1 MQEALFKPMA
11 ERPFRLAAVLLL
23 ATAAFLAYA
32 NTFTGGF
39 VWDDASSVLL
49 HKHVQDPSKFFQL
62 FREDQHAFGRGQ
74 GNFYRPLV
82 SASFMLDYALSKPAA
97 GEDLSPFLFHVT
109 NAAWHALA
117 AILLFALL
125 SRLGAP
131 RFVQVAAAAVYAL
144 HPLHTEAVA
153 YISGRADMMSASFM
167 YAGLYLAARDRAGW
181 GGSVAAGLVAGLCF
195 ICALLSKEAAFIF
208 PLLAGLPIFRPL
220 DEGSRKA
227 AVYARRSVVLVVSL
241 VILGVYAVLRS
252 TVLHFGTQTTPQ
264 SGFGERIVE
273 LLQAYALYVR
283 LLIVPTGLHM
293 ERTLDGVGGAT
304 AAAGAVLLAATV
316 ALTVLAWRSGRRRAA
331 MGLAWFL
338 MTWLPISGLF
348 PLNAPMAEHW
358 MYMPMAGLLL
368 AVAELAWEFARKP
381 AARQRAGWPY
391 AVVAAAYGLGVVFL
405 ALTVARNRDWRDNES
420 IFLAT
425 LDKNPDSTRVRY
437 NLAVTYEDL
446 LHNPW
451 AARRHYE
458 GVIASYQEQKRAML
472 GGGKEEFWDEEIESH
487 LSLGRIYAGRRQYGD
502 AAEHFSTAMRV
513 APNQSNGPIRATA
526 AFGLGQCFLA
536 TGNSRKAL
544 ELFKQAAAGRP
555 ELKGDIE
562 RLLAGQ
568 I

>member
-1 MQEALFKPMA
+1 MQEAWFKSLV
-11 ERPFRLAAVLLL
+11 ERPFRLTAVLLL

-32 NTFTGGF
+32 NTFTGEF

-82 SASFMLDYALSKPAA
+82 SASFMLDFALSKPAA
-97 GEDLSPFLFHVT
+97 GEELSPFLFHLT
-109 NAAWHALA
+109 NAAWHAAA

-125 SRLGAP
+125 ARVGAP
-131 RFVQVAAAAVYAL
+131 RFVQLAASAVYVV

-153 YISGRADMMSASFM
+153 YISGRADMMSAAFM
-167 YAGLYLAARDRAGW
+167 YAGLYVAARDRAGW
-181 GGSVAAGLVAGLCF
+181 GGSILAALLAGLCF
-195 ICALLSKEAAFIF
+195 ICGLLSKEAAFIF
-208 PLLAGLPIFRPL
+208 PLLAGLLIFRPV
-220 DEGSRKA
+220 EGVDRKA
-227 AVYARRSVVLVVSL
+227 AVYARRSAVFVLSL
-241 VILGVYAVLRS
+241 AILGVYAVLRS
-252 TVLHFGTQTTPQ
+252 TVLHFGTQTTPET
-264 SGFGERIVE
+264 GLGERVVE
-273 LLQAYALYVR
+273 LLQAYALYLR

-293 ERTLDGVGGAT
+293 ERTLDGVGAAT
-304 AAAGAVLLAATV
+304 AVAGAVLLAVTV
-316 ALTVLAWRSGRRRAA
+316 ALAVFSWRRGQRRAA
-331 MGLAWFL
+331 MGLVWFL
-338 MTWLPISGLF
+338 ITWLPISGLF

-358 MYMPMAGLLL
+358 MYLPMAGLLW
-368 AVAELAWEFARKP
+368 AVAELAWAVAQKP
-381 AARQRAGWPY
+381 APRY

-405 ALTVARNRDWRDNES
+405 ALTVARNRDWHDNES

-451 AARRHYE
+451 AARRQYE
-458 GVIASYQEQKRAML
+458 GVIASYREQKRGML
-472 GGGKEEFWDEEIESH
+472 GGGKEEFWDEELESH
-487 LSLGRIYAGRRQYGD
+487 LSLGGIYADRRQYGD
-502 AAEHFSTAMRV
+502 AAAHFSTVMRV
-513 APNQSNGPIRATA
+513 APTESNGPVRATA

-536 TGNSRKAL
+536 TGDSRKAL

-555 ELKGDIE
+555 DLKGEIE

-568 I
+568 P

>member
-1 MQEALFKPMA
+1 MQEAWFKSLV
-11 ERPFRLAAVLLL
+11 ERPFRLTAVLLL

-32 NTFTGGF
+32 NTFTGEF

-82 SASFMLDYALSKPAA
+82 SASFMLDFALSKPAA
-97 GEDLSPFLFHVT
+97 GEELSPFLFHLT
-109 NAAWHALA
+109 NAAWHAAA

-125 SRLGAP
+125 ARVGAP
-131 RFVQVAAAAVYAL
+131 RFVQLAASAVYVV

-153 YISGRADMMSASFM
+153 YISGRADMMSAAFM
-167 YAGLYLAARDRAGW
+167 YAGLYVAARDRAGW
-181 GGSVAAGLVAGLCF
+181 GGSILAALLAGLCF
-195 ICALLSKEAAFIF
+195 ICGLLSKEAAFIF
-208 PLLAGLPIFRPL
+208 PLLAGLLIFRPV
-220 DEGSRKA
+220 EGVDRKA
-227 AVYARRSVVLVVSL
+227 AVYARRSAVFVLSL
-241 VILGVYAVLRS
+241 AILGVYAVLRS
-252 TVLHFGTQTTPQ
+252 TVLHFGTQTTPET
-264 SGFGERIVE
+264 GLGERVVE
-273 LLQAYALYVR
+273 LLQAYALYLR

-293 ERTLDGVGGAT
+293 ERTLDGVGAAT
-304 AAAGAVLLAATV
+304 AVAGAVLLAVTV
-316 ALTVLAWRSGRRRAA
+316 ALAVFSWRRGQRRAA
-331 MGLAWFL
+331 MGLVWFL
-338 MTWLPISGLF
+338 ITWLPISGLF

-358 MYMPMAGLLL
+358 MYLPMAGLLW
-368 AVAELAWEFARKP
+368 AVAELAWAFAQKP
-381 AARQRAGWPY
+381 APRY

-405 ALTVARNRDWRDNES
+405 ALTVARNRDWHDNES

-451 AARRHYE
+451 AARRQYE
-458 GVIASYQEQKRAML
+458 GVIASYREQKRGML
-472 GGGKEEFWDEEIESH
+472 GGGKEEFWDEELESH
-487 LSLGRIYAGRRQYGD
+487 LSLGGIYADRRQYGD
-502 AAEHFSTAMRV
+502 AAAHFSTVMRV
-513 APNQSNGPIRATA
+513 APTESNGPVRATA

-536 TGNSRKAL
+536 TGDSRKAL

-555 ELKGDIE
+555 DLKGEIE

-568 I
+568 P

>member
-1 MQEALFKPMA
+1 MQEALFKPLA
-11 ERPFRLAAVLLL
+11 EPPFRLAAALLL
-23 ATAAFLAYA
+23 GTAAFLAYA
-32 NTFTGGF
+32 NTFTGEF

-97 GEDLSPFLFHVT
+97 GEELSPFLFHVT
-109 NAAWHALA
+109 NAAWHAAA

-125 SRLGAP
+125 SRVGAP
-131 RFVQVAAAAVYAL
+131 RFVQVAASAVYVV

-153 YISGRADMMSASFM
+153 YISGRADMMSAAFM
-167 YAGLYLAARDRAGW
+167 YAGLYVSARDRAGW
-181 GGSVAAGLVAGLCF
+181 GGSTLAALLAGLCF
-195 ICALLSKEAAFIF
+195 VCALLSKEAAFIF
-208 PLLAGLPIFRPL
+208 PLLAGLLIFRPV
-220 DEGSRKA
+220 EGGGRKA
-227 AVYARRSVVLVVSL
+227 AVYARRSAVFVLL
-241 VILGVYAVLRS
+241 LAILGVYAVLRS
-252 TVLHFGTQTTPQ
+252 TVLHFGTQTTPET
-264 SGFGERIVE
+264 GLGERVVE
-273 LLQAYALYVR
+273 LLQAYALYLR

-304 AAAGAVLLAATV
+304 AAAGAILLAATV
-316 ALTVLAWRSGRRRAA
+316 ALTVFLWRRGQRRAA
-331 MGLAWFL
+331 MGLVWFL
-338 MTWLPISGLF
+338 ITWLPISGLF

-358 MYMPMAGLLL
+358 MYMPMAGLLW
-368 AVAELAWEFARKP
+368 AVAELAWAVAQKP
-381 AARQRAGWPY
+381 AARY

-405 ALTVARNRDWRDNES
+405 ALTVARNRDWDDNER

-451 AARRHYE
+451 AARRQYE
-458 GVIASYQEQKRAML
+458 GVIASYREKKRGML
-472 GGGKEEFWDEEIESH
+472 GGGKEEFWDEELESH
-487 LSLGRIYAGRRQYGD
+487 LSLGRIYADRRQYAD
-502 AAEHFSTAMRV
+502 AAEHFSTVMRV
-513 APNQSNGPIRATA
+513 GPNESNGPIRATA

-536 TGNSRKAL
+536 TGDSRKAL

-555 ELKGDIE
+555 ELKVEIE

-568 I
+568 P